1 MKIHLLREPVD
12 RKLVFENILIALPK
26 QQSAAAPAACL
37 PAWVRVKKSTYM

>member
-26 QQSAAAPAACL
+26 QQSAAAPVCL